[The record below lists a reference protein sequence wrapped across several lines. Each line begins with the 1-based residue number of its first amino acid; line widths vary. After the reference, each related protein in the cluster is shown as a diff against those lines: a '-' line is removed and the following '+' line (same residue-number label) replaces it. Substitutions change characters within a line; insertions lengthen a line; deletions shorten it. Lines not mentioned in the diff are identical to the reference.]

1 METERSHFPYRAID
15 RTKAN
20 LSVRHDDYVMFSF
33 AGKHPLGLLPQSTTD
48 GRLIPQYENNIEART
63 ESLISVFEPET
74 FCSTVKGHSQE
85 KKKKNLSSN
94 LISKID
100 KVWFTKEPY
109 PTSLP
114 RQPDFHL
121 LASVLVF

>member
-63 ESLISVFEPET
+63 EFFISVFEPET
-74 FCSTVKGHSQE
+74 FCSTVKGFDNSQE
-85 KKKKNLSSN
+85 KKRK
-94 LISKID
+94 IYVSKRVD
-100 KVWFTKEPY
+100 MANQPEASRKQLGNSPSTK
-109 PTSLP
+109 
-114 RQPDFHL
+114 Q
-121 LASVLVF
+121 

>member
-63 ESLISVFEPET
+63 ESLITIFKLET
-74 FCSTVKGHSQE
+74 FCSTVKGFDHSQE
-85 KKKKNLSSN
+85 
-94 LISKID
+94 IKI
-100 KVWFTKEPY
+100 KIYHPI
-109 PTSLP
+109 
-114 RQPDFHL
+114 
-121 LASVLVF
+121 

>member
-48 GRLIPQYENNIEART
+48 GRLIPQYENNIDRHLDYGFTLPNGTYTVEMCFSDPWSCSKNPAVYANYGTEA
-63 ESLISVFEPET
+63 EE
-74 FCSTVKGHSQE
+74 
-85 KKKKNLSSN
+85 
-94 LISKID
+94 
-100 KVWFTKEPY
+100 
-109 PTSLP
+109 
-114 RQPDFHL
+114 L
-121 LASVLVF
+121 LDQY

>member
-20 LSVRHDDYVMFSF
+20 FSVRHDDYVMFSF

-63 ESLISVFEPET
+63 VFDLCFRTRDLLLNRERP
-74 FCSTVKGHSQE
+74 FPR
-85 KKKKNLSSN
+85 KKKEKSIIQFDL
-94 LISKID
+94 
-100 KVWFTKEPY
+100 
-109 PTSLP
+109 
-114 RQPDFHL
+114 
-121 LASVLVF
+121 

>member
-1 METERSHFPYRAID
+1 METEWSHFPYRAID

-63 ESLISVFEPET
+63 EFLISVFEPET
-74 FCSTVKGHSQE
+74 FCSTVKGFDHSQE
-85 KKKKNLSSN
+85 KKEKSIIQFDL
-94 LISKID
+94 
-100 KVWFTKEPY
+100 
-109 PTSLP
+109 
-114 RQPDFHL
+114 
-121 LASVLVF
+121 